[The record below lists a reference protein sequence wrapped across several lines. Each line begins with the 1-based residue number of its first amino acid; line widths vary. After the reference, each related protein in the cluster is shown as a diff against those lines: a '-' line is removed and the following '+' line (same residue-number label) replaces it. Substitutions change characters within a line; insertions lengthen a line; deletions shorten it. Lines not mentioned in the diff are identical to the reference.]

1 MSASMRAIV
10 IDAPGG
16 PEVLQMRDLPI
27 PIPQPGW
34 VLIRI
39 KAFGLNRSELHFR
52 RGLAYSGSFP
62 RVPGIEAVGVVVE
75 APNGEFTEG
84 AQVAALMGG
93 MGRTYDGGYAEY
105 VSVPAETVVP
115 FSSDLDWTI
124 LGAVPEMLQTAAGSL
139 RVGLQAVDGQSLLI
153 RGGTSSIGLTLA
165 VLARLRGMTVFSTT
179 RSEAKRELLDKVGV
193 DHVIIDGGEV
203 AAAVRA
209 IIPDGADGAVELVG
223 VNVMKDTLRAVRTG
237 GTVCFTGMLSDE
249 WTISE
254 FYPMEWLPNGVRL
267 TAYSGEASDLTT
279 DELQGFLDAVARGGA
294 PVPIGRVYR
303 LDEIQQAH
311 RDMEAGG
318 SGKLVV
324 VVD

>member
-1 MSASMRAIV
+1 MSTAMRAVV

-16 PEVLQMRDLPI
+16 PDVLQLRDVAI
-27 PIPQPGW
+27 PLPQPGW
-34 VLIRI
+34 ILIRVA
-39 KAFGLNRSELHFR
+39 AFGLNRSELHFR

-62 RVPGIEAVGVVVE
+62 RVPGIEAVGIVE
-75 APNGEFTEG
+75 ESPGGEFGPGT
-84 AQVAALMGG
+84 QVAALMGG

-105 VSVPAETVVP
+105 VCVPAEVVIP
-115 FSSDLDWTI
+115 FSSDLDWSI
-124 LGAVPEMLQTAAGSL
+124 LGAIPEMLQTAAGSL

-165 VLARLRGMTVFSTT
+165 VLARLRGMTIFSTT
-179 RSEAKRELLDKVGV
+179 RSDIKRELLEQVGV

-203 AAAVRA
+203 APAVRA
-209 IIPDGADGAVELVG
+209 LAPDGVEGAVELVG

-249 WTISE
+249 WTIPE

-279 DELQGFLDAVARGGA
+279 AELQGFLDAVARGDA
-294 PVPIGRVYR
+294 SVPIGRVYR
-303 LDEIQQAH
+303 LDQIQQAH

-324 VVD
+324 VID